1 MDESSNT
8 QNRRT
13 RRSQVLME
21 ASIEAD
27 GATVTVKLRNLSTE
41 GALIEGDRL
50 PSVGSLIL
58 FRKKELSLTGHVAW
72 VTGSRAGIAFDS
84 PLEADAVLRHVP
96 SPRTKATLDFR
107 RPRLKGC
114 DLTPGERKIAE
125 DWIWGK
131 PIPRVGD

>member
-1 MDESSNT
+1 MDESSKT

-27 GATVTVKLRNLSTE
+27 GTTATVKLRNLSTE
-41 GALIEGDRL
+41 GALVEGDLL
-50 PSVGSLIL
+50 PSVGSRIL
-58 FRKKELSLTGHVAW
+58 FRKKELSLTGQVAW
-72 VTGSRAGIAFDS
+72 ATGGRAGIAFDS
-84 PLEADAVLRHVP
+84 PLEPEAVLRHVP
-96 SPRTKATLDFR
+96 SPRTRAKLDFR
-107 RPRLKGC
+107 RPRLKAC